1 MQCLHVP
8 DQIVNPV
15 ERCMRVFVSDN
26 SLVPDPVEQM
36 AYEHK
41 LRPWS
46 DDEKRIF
53 NEKCLAHY
61 KVRFVGLMASML
73 TSYLGSQKDFGLCL
87 RGEEERM
94 VVTFN
99 CEGPSDISSATP

>member
-1 MQCLHVP
+1 MLCVQCLHVP
-8 DQIVNPV
+8 DQIVDPV
-15 ERCMRVFVSDN
+15 ERSMRVFVSDN

-36 AYEHK
+36 AYEHE

-61 KVRFVGLMASML
+61 KVHFAGPMTWML
-73 TSYLGSQKDFGLCL
+73 TSFLGSRRKWQSG
-87 RGEEERM
+87 RGTKR
-94 VVTFN
+94 V
-99 CEGPSDISSATP
+99 GWKH